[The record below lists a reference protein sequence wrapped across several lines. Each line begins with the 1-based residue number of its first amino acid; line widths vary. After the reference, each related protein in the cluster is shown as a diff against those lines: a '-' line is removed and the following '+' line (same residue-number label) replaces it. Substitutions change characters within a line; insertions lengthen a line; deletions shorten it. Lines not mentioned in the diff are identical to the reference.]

1 MSRRAVSA
9 GLKPGRRINMSW
21 GGGNQGPD
29 VEGFKA
35 ADDLASDGNNA
46 LGRNIAAALKVQR
59 QRETDTLTG
68 ANPTRFIGGP
78 LPDMAWDGFFGA
90 MQQKEERANE
100 HGLRFKA
107 NLAGNGPGEG
117 IGQLASRNVQGM
129 TTHPLRGLGR
139 SPSIDGLKSAAQ
151 QINKNAADV
160 FAAKR
165 RQY

>member
-1 MSRRAVSA
+1 MT
-9 GLKPGRRINMSW
+9 W
-21 GGGNQGPD
+21 GGGNEGGPD

-35 ADDLASDGNNA
+35 ADDAASKDNP
-46 LGRNIAAALKVQR
+46 LGRNIAAAMKVQR

-100 HGLRFKA
+100 HGLRFRA

-117 IGQLASRNVQGM
+117 IGQLASRNAQGL
-129 TTHPLRGLGR
+129 TEHPLRGLGA
-139 SPSIDGLKSAAQ
+139 SPSIQGLQSAAQ
-151 QINKNAADV
+151 RINKNAADV